1 MGRNSHDPSRV
12 GEALVGVNDI
22 SLRKKYLAKW
32 RSNETVNAVL
42 DGVQELGK
50 KIYFVGG
57 CVRNE
62 LLGKNVEETDM
73 DFATTAEPDEVIAL
87 AEVKGW
93 DVQTPGKLFGTVM
106 VIVDGTPFDVTTFR
120 KDLKTFGRH
129 ADVEYSEDIVEDAKR
144 RDFTMNAL
152 YVDQNGILIDPL
164 NGRHDLRD
172 GIVRF
177 IGNADERIREDYLR
191 MLRYF
196 RMHAH
201 YSKDKETFDDAAL
214 EAIKSCAQYVVVL
227 TKERIGREIRRLL
240 EADDP
245 SRCLI
250 KMEEVGLLQE
260 LLPGS
265 STDAVGQLGKI
276 QSKLGKKASPSAWLA
291 LMRTRDAAEELRLS
305 RPEEKR
311 IKQISEH
318 SASTET
324 AAALA
329 SRLGEDPAI
338 DIVLTRA
345 AIRNEIP
352 ESEVLKTAKR
362 AASANFPI
370 KAQDLMPD
378 FVGPELGAELERLRS
393 RWVESDFRMERSELL
408 GIVGKPEV
416 HTD

>member
-1 MGRNSHDPSRV
+1 M
-12 GEALVGVNDI
+12 NDI
-22 SLRKKYLAKW
+22 GRKKKYLAKW

-42 DGVQELGK
+42 DGVQEFGK

-62 LLGKNVEETDM
+62 LLGKDVAETDI
-73 DFATTAEPDEVIAL
+73 DFATTAEPDEVVAL
-87 AEVKGW
+87 AEAKGW
-93 DVQTPGKLFGTVM
+93 DIRTTGKLFGTVM
-106 VIVDGTPFDVTTFR
+106 VIVDGTSFDVTTFR
-120 KDLKTFGRH
+120 KDLQTFGRH
-129 ADVEYSEDIVEDAKR
+129 AVVEYSEDIVEDAKR

-152 YVDQNGILIDPL
+152 YVDRNGILMDPL
-164 NGRHDLRD
+164 DGRHDLRN

-177 IGNADERIREDYLR
+177 IGNAEERIREDFLR

-201 YSKDKETFDDAAL
+201 YSKDKATFDDAAL
-214 EAIKSCAQYVVVL
+214 EAIKLCAPYVVVL

-245 SRCLI
+245 SSCLI

-260 LLPGS
+260 FLPGS
-265 STDAVGQLGKI
+265 STDAIGQLGKI
-276 QSKLGKKASPSAWLA
+276 QSTLGKKASPSAWLA

-305 RPEEKR
+305 RPEEKK

-329 SRLGEDPAI
+329 SRLGEDLAV

>member
-1 MGRNSHDPSRV
+1 MGRYSHDPSRTSY
-12 GEALVGVNDI
+12 ALVGVSDI
-22 SLRKKYLAKW
+22 DRRKKFLAKW
-32 RSNETVNAVL
+32 RSNQNVKALL
-42 DGVQELGK
+42 DGVHELGK

-62 LLGKNVEETDM
+62 LLGKNVEETDI
-73 DFATTAEPDEVIAL
+73 DFATTAEPDEVVAL
-87 AEVKGW
+87 AQAKGW

-120 KDLKTFGRH
+120 KDLKSFGRH
-129 ADVEYSEDIVEDAKR
+129 AVVEYSEDIVEDAKR

-196 RMHAH
+196 RMHAY

-214 EAIKSCAQYVVVL
+214 DAIKSYAPYAVVL
-227 TKERIGREIRRLL
+227 TKERIGKEIRRLL

-265 STDAVGQLGKI
+265 STDAVDQLAKI
-276 QSKLGKKASPSAWLA
+276 QSILGKNASPSAWLA
-291 LMRTRDAAEELRLS
+291 LMHPRDVAEELRLS
-305 RPEEKR
+305 RSEERKIKR
-311 IKQISEH
+311 ISRH
-318 SASTET
+318 SASKEA

-329 SRLGEDPAI
+329 NKLGADLAI
-338 DIVLTRA
+338 DVVLTRA

-352 ESEVLKTAKR
+352 ESNVVKTAKR
-362 AASANFPI
+362 AANANFPI
-370 KAQDLMPD
+370 AAQDLMPD
-378 FVGPELGAELERLRS
+378 FAGPELGAELERLRS
-393 RWVESDFRMERSELL
+393 LWVESEFRMERSELL

-416 HTD
+416 HSD

>member
-1 MGRNSHDPSRV
+1 M
-12 GEALVGVNDI
+12 NDI
-22 SLRKKYLAKW
+22 GRKKKYLAKW

-42 DGVQELGK
+42 DGVREFGK

-62 LLGKNVEETDM
+62 LLGKNVEETDI
-73 DFATTAEPDEVIAL
+73 DFATTAEPDEIVAL
-87 AEVKGW
+87 AEAKGW

-276 QSKLGKKASPSAWLA
+276 QSTLGKKASPSAWLA
-291 LMRTRDAAEELRLS
+291 LMQTRDAAEELRLS
-305 RPEEKR
+305 RPEERK

-329 SRLGEDPAI
+329 SRLGEDLAV

-352 ESEVLKTAKR
+352 ESELLTTANR
-362 AASANFPI
+362 AASATFPI

-378 FVGPELGAELERLRS
+378 LAGPELGAELERLRS

-408 GIVGKPEV
+408 GIAGKPEA
-416 HTD
+416 HSD